1 MVSCKLVLLCV
12 IVFVVAAASA
22 LPQRHHAGRSRSAQV
37 KQEEVGHNL
46 YASALTQRQKDYG

>member
-22 LPQRHHAGRSRSAQV
+22 LPQGQTERSRSAQV

-46 YASALTQRQKDYG
+46 YVSALTQRQKDYG